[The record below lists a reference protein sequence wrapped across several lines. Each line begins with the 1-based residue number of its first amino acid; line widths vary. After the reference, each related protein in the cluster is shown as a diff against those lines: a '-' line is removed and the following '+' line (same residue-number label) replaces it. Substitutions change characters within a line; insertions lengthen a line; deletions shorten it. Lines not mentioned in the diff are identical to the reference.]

1 MLRILKRI
9 VRRLA
14 TLNYAIL
21 EVLGLPRMPDEPRP
35 EPEEPSR

>member
-1 MLRILKRI
+1 MLGILKRI

-21 EVLGLPRMPDEPRP
+21 EVLGIPRMPDAPRP
-35 EPEEPSR
+35 EPPEPPR

>member
-14 TLNYAIL
+14 TFGYAAL

-35 EPEEPSR
+35 KPEEPPR